1 MKLDKMFQSLLL
13 TSAAIVFIITPA
25 QGEEVPEDVQG
36 KSSVTPGKPTSRDT
50 GKVTDKGLA
59 ITQSSRFAPKS
70 KKTQLSSSL
79 SSLNSVQPTKKILQL
94 SEIEH
99 FSKSAEL
106 LVQSPTPT
114 PTNPPNPEQRSGE
127 QVVPI
132 TGVKANATKKG
143 VEVILQ
149 TTVGQQLQV
158 SNRSTGNNFIADIS
172 GAQLR
177 LPSGEVFTFRSE
189 KPLTGITEITVTNV
203 NANTVRVTVV
213 GEKALPTVELFDDNA
228 GLVFSITSAAT
239 AMQPPQQPE
248 TPQKPEPEKPAS
260 ETPQDKP
267 LNSQQDEPI
276 ELVVTGEQDGYR
288 VPNASVGTRTDT
300 PLRDIPQSIQVI
312 PQQVIQDQQ
321 ATRLTEVLK
330 NAPGV
335 VQGNRSPRDPL
346 NIFKIRGFDAGTDIL
361 INGLPDPTSSD
372 IGFGSNI
379 ERVEV
384 LKGPASVLFGQGGLG
399 GTVNLVTKEPLANP
413 FYFVEASAGSYDF
426 YRGAIDLSGP
436 LNDSKTV
443 LYRLNAS
450 AQTTESFIDFYGLRQ
465 YLIAPV
471 LAFELSDRTKL
482 TLAAEYALAEGTYD
496 YGIPPEGSVLPN
508 PNGKIPRNR
517 YVSEPNFNDTS
528 NEVFRISYDFEH
540 RFSDNWQVRSVFRTS
555 LFRLKRDTVFSLAL
569 QPNRRTLN
577 RGAEDGTEYDRNTY
591 NLDNYVVGNFATGS
605 IKHQLV
611 AGVNLR
617 RTDVDYKSNLSLNY
631 APLDIFAPVYGR
643 TPIAPRFVPQANKD
657 TVQQLGIYLQDQIT
671 LAENLKLLLGGR
683 FDIANQNFQAPLTQ
697 TTDFK
702 QTEAFSPRVGIVYQ
716 PIQPISL
723 YASYSRSFNYST
735 SSGFSAAPIEP
746 ERGTQYEVGVKADFT
761 DRLAATLAFYDLT
774 RSNLP
779 TTDLNNPTR
788 TIQVGEQR
796 SRGIEFDI
804 SGEILPGWNIIA
816 GYAFT
821 DTEVTQDNNTF
832 VVNNQRFSFV
842 GNELNNVPRHAFN
855 LWTTYEIQSGIL
867 QGLGFGLGVFYYG
880 ERQADLTNTVELPG
894 YTRTDAAIFYKR
906 NNFRAALNVRNLFD
920 VDYFVSAQNRNR
932 IIPGEPLTV
941 LGTISWQF

>member
-36 KSSVTPGKPTSRDT
+36 KSSVTPTKPTSHDT
-50 GKVTDKGLA
+50 GKITDKGLA

-70 KKTQLSSSL
+70 KKTQLSSSVT
-79 SSLNSVQPTKKILQL
+79 SVNSLGPTKKILQL

-114 PTNPPNPEQRSGE
+114 PTNPPNPEQTSGE

-132 TGVKANATKKG
+132 TGVKANATTKG

-149 TTVGQQLQV
+149 TSKGEQLQV
-158 SNRSTGNNFIADIS
+158 SNRSAGNNFIADIS

-177 LPSGEVFTFRSE
+177 LPSGEAFTFRSE
-189 KPLTGITEITVTNV
+189 KPLAGITEITVTNV
-203 NANTVRVTVV
+203 DANTVRVTVV

-228 GLVFSITSAAT
+228 GLVFGITSAAT
-239 AMQPPQQPE
+239 AMQSPQQPE
-248 TPQKPEPEKPAS
+248 TPQAEEKPAS

-276 ELVVTGEQDGYR
+276 ELVVTGDLDGYR
-288 VPNASVGTRTDT
+288 VPNATVGTRTDT

-312 PQQVIQDQQ
+312 PQQVIQEQQ
-321 ATRLTEVLK
+321 ANRLTEVLK

-335 VQGNRSPRDPL
+335 VQGDRTPRDPL
-346 NIFKIRGFDAGTDIL
+346 NLFKIRGFTATGDIL
-361 INGLPDPTSSD
+361 VNGIKDRSFSNL
-372 IGFGSNI
+372 GFGSNI

-399 GTVNLVTKEPLANP
+399 GSVNLVTKQPLRDP
-413 FYFVEASAGSYDF
+413 LYSVEASAGSYNF

-450 AQTTESFIDFYGLRQ
+450 AETTESFIDFYEQQQ
-465 YLIAPV
+465 YLIAPA
-471 LAFELSDRTKL
+471 LTFQIGDRTKL
-482 TLAAEYALAEGTYD
+482 TLEADYSRADGPYD
-496 YGIPPEGSVLPN
+496 FGIPAEGSVLFN

-517 YVSEPNFNDTS
+517 FVSEPDFNDTS
-528 NEVFRISYDFEH
+528 QSVFRVSYDFEH
-540 RFSDNWQVRSVFRTS
+540 GFSDNWRVRSFFRAS
-555 LFRLKRDTVFSLAL
+555 LFQLRRDLVAPTTWERGSLR
-569 QPNRRTLN
+569 NLN
-577 RGAEDGTEYDRNTY
+577 RVAEDFDYDENIY
-591 NLDNYVVGNFATGS
+591 NLDNFVVGKFATGS
-605 IKHQLV
+605 IKHELV
-611 AGVNLR
+611 AGFNLLKID
-617 RTDVDYKSNLSLNY
+617 TDITGISKSIT
-631 APLDIFAPVYGR
+631 PLDVFNPRYGA
-643 TPIAPRFVPQANKD
+643 TPTGNNPTSNTKNTI
-657 TVQQLGIYLQDQIT
+657 QQLGLYLQDQIT
-671 LAENLKLLLGGR
+671 LVENLKLLLGGR
-683 FDIANQNFQAPLTQ
+683 FDIANQKFENLLNSTD
-697 TTDFK
+697 DFK

-723 YASYSRSFNYST
+723 YASYSRSFNQGVST
-735 SSGFSAAPIEP
+735 FSAAPPEP
-746 ERGTQYEVGVKADFT
+746 ERGTQYEVGVKADLT

-779 TTDLNNPTR
+779 TADPNDPSSTR
-788 TIQVGEQR
+788 TIQIGEQR

-816 GYAFT
+816 GYALT
-821 DTEVTQDNNTF
+821 DTEVTRDNNTF
-832 VVNNQRFSFV
+832 VVGNQRLSFV
-842 GNELNNVPRHAFN
+842 GNELNNVPRHALN
-855 LWTTYEIQSGIL
+855 LWTTYEIQSGSL

-880 ERQADLTNTVELPG
+880 ERQANLENTVELPG
-894 YTRTDAAIFYKR
+894 YTRTDATVFYKR
-906 NNFRAALNVRNLFD
+906 DNFRAAINIRNLFD

-932 IIPGEPLTV
+932 IIPGDPLTV
-941 LGTISWQF
+941 VGTISWQF